1 VDLVGRRVS
10 VRHRD
15 ADGVRDVVGRVLS
28 AEADGLRIERRDGEL
43 AFVPAGTVLAM
54 RVVPDRPL
62 RTRRAAQISPEDLSK
77 ITSRGWPGVESVP
90 LGDWELRASGG
101 FTGRANS
108 VAVHGEPGVADPLG
122 AVEAFYRDR
131 ELRPLAQLV
140 EGSPWDR
147 RFGDAG
153 WTPVTDQPPGAI
165 VQVADL
171 RDVPSM
177 DPEAVVEDHAS
188 DAWLRH
194 YGRVTDP
201 ATARAVLEG
210 PATVGFVSLAG
221 VAIGRVVVTG
231 EWAGL
236 AAVEVAADQRRR
248 GLAKRIV
255 DTSLAWAS
263 ARGADKAYLQTMRH
277 NDAALALYAP
287 YGFRTHHAYRYL
299 TAPSR

>member
-1 VDLVGRRVS
+1 MDLVGRRVS

-15 ADGVRDVVGRVLS
+15 GDGVRDVVGRVLS
-28 AEADGLRIERRDGEL
+28 AEPAGLRIERRDGDL

-54 RVVPDRPL
+54 RVVPDRPT
-62 RTRRAAQISPEDLSK
+62 RTRRAAAIAPEDLTR
-77 ITSRGWPGVESVP
+77 ITSRGWPAVESVAV
-90 LGDWELRASGG
+90 GEWELRASGG

-108 VAVHGEPGVADPLG
+108 VAVHGDPGVNDPFG
-122 AVEAFYRDR
+122 AVVSFYDDR
-131 ELRPLAQLV
+131 GLRPLAQLV
-140 EGSPWDR
+140 EGSAWDR
-147 RFGDAG
+147 AFAEAG

-171 RDVPSM
+171 RTAPSP
-177 DPEAVVEDHAS
+177 DASAIVETHAS

-210 PATVGFVSLAG
+210 PATVGFVSIDD

-236 AAVEVAADQRRR
+236 AAVEVDPAHRRR
-248 GLAKRIV
+248 GLATRIV
-255 DTSLAWAS
+255 ETSLAWA
-263 ARGADKAYLQTMRH
+263 ATHGADKAYLQTMRH

-287 YGFRTHHAYRYL
+287 YGFTTHHAYRYL
-299 TAPSR
+299 TAP